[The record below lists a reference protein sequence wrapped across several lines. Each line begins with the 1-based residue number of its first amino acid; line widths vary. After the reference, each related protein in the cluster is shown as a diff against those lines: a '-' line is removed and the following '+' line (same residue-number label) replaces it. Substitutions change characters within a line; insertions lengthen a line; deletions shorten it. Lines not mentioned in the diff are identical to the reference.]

1 MVWTNIASSTKR
13 CDELRRRTDGQEW
26 QRVAGCAL
34 IVRHTVKES
43 SHEASPVATNT
54 FQLLYCS
61 QPFGLSVWA
70 ILGGPSRS
78 FARPLSTHIALG
90 TRALNNTPELR
101 SLYIYIGPR
110 IDPTCRW
117 KLAYASK
124 TQCDEITNTV
134 AHTHGFRRVKSLRK
148 ETFHATKMVLSGQ
161 FTGIVSI
168 VECIKL
174 SLDGFTIAAFSNTA
188 CIQDYSFHIC
198 PAFKYFQWRIS

>member
-13 CDELRRRTDGQEW
+13 CDELRRRTDGKDW

-101 SLYIYIGPR
+101 SLYINIGPR

-134 AHTHGFRRVKSLRK
+134 AHTHGFVASSRFAKKLFTQRK
-148 ETFHATKMVLSGQ
+148 WCLV
-161 FTGIVSI
+161 VSSQ
-168 VECIKL
+168 V
-174 SLDGFTIAAFSNTA
+174 
-188 CIQDYSFHIC
+188 
-198 PAFKYFQWRIS
+198 

>member
-1 MVWTNIASSTKR
+1 MDQHRIINEAMRRIAA
-13 CDELRRRTDGQEW
+13 TDG
-26 QRVAGCAL
+26 RTRLAAGCGMCADREAYSERKL
-34 IVRHTVKES
+34 PRGQPS
-43 SHEASPVATNT
+43 SYQH
-54 FQLLYCS
+54 LLTLVL
-61 QPFGLSVWA
+61 QTAVWA

-101 SLYIYIGPR
+101 SLYINIGPR

-174 SLDGFTIAAFSNTA
+174 SLDGFTFAAFSNTA
-188 CIQDYSFHIC
+188 CIQDHSFHIC